1 MLCLGVNCEK
11 FSLFY
16 ITSRISITDK
26 KMHVSSKLPAMKQL
40 INKSF

>member
-1 MLCLGVNCEK
+1 MLCLGVNCEN
-11 FSLFY
+11 FLFY